1 MSELEPHI
9 LVALLAAGLGVIFG
23 VVMEWSRFCLL
34 SGVRELVTTG
44 ASFKLGMYAL
54 ALAVAAAGTQTLQ
67 LAGLVDLDQSI
78 YRSDTMSIGGL
89 VVGGLVFGFGA
100 VLTRGCVSRLTV
112 LSATGNLRALV
123 VLLTVGIAAY
133 ATLRGILYF
142 PRDLLQS
149 ATSLTTPVAT
159 FDAALATL
167 GLSETT
173 ARMIPVLVVALLAV
187 IYAVRTVRSP
197 AHWLAAIAIGLV
209 IVGGWYATGYIG
221 ADDFDPQPV
230 ESLTFTAP
238 IGDSLLYLMTYTGS
252 TIKFGIALVAGAL
265 IGSFLSA
272 LFGKRLALQ
281 GFEAPRQL
289 ARYLTGGV
297 MMGFGGVA
305 SLGCTIGQGLTGV
318 STLSIASLVALASI
332 VSGMALGIR
341 LVDARGGVNEMGG
354 EAFPVSI

>member
-1 MSELEPHI
+1 MSDIEPYI
-9 LVALLAAGLGVIFG
+9 LVSLLAAGLGIVFG
-23 VVMEWSRFCLL
+23 ITMEWSRFCLL
-34 SGVRELVTTG
+34 SGVREQVTTG
-44 ASFKLGMYAL
+44 ASFKLGMYLL
-54 ALAVAAAGTQTLQ
+54 ALAVAAAGAQGLQ

-78 YRSDTMSIGGL
+78 YRSGSLSVGGL
-89 VVGGLVFGFGA
+89 VVGGLIFGFGA
-100 VLTRGCVSRLTV
+100 ALTRGCVSRLTV

-123 VLLTVGIAAY
+123 VLLAVGISAY

-142 PRDLLQS
+142 PRDVLQS
-149 ATSLTTPVAT
+149 ATSMTPPVAT
-159 FDAALATL
+159 FDGALAALGL
-167 GLSETT
+167 GETA
-173 ARMIPVLVVALLAV
+173 ARMIPVLIVALVAFV
-187 IYAVRTVRSP
+187 YALRTVRSP
-197 AHWLAAIAIGLV
+197 VHWFAAIVIGLV
-209 IVGGWYATGYIG
+209 ITGGWYVTGYIG
-221 ADDFDPQPV
+221 ADEFDPQPV

-252 TIKFGIALVAGAL
+252 AIKFGIALIAGTL
-265 IGSFLSA
+265 TGSFISA

-289 ARYLTGGV
+289 ARYLTGGA

-305 SLGCTIGQGLTGV
+305 ALGCSIGQGLTGV